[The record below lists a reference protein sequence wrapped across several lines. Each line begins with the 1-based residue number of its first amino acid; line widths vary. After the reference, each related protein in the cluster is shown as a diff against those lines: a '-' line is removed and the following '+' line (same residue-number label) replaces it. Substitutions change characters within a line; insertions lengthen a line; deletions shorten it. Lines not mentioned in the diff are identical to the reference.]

1 VKKAFVI
8 HPIRNVN
15 DEFREKM
22 EEQIEYLRNEYDIY
36 DPEKDTNQIDS
47 TGLRICE
54 DNRNAMRKAD
64 IVIIVWDGK
73 SEGCLFDLGMA
84 FAMGKE
90 IIILN
95 GYFPTL
101 KYAPKGKN
109 FIRMVWAW
117 EQEQEYWKENDYKFP
132 L

>member
-1 VKKAFVI
+1 MKKAFII
-8 HPIRNVN
+8 HPIRGVS
-15 DEFREKM
+15 DKFKEKM

-36 DPEKDTNQIDS
+36 DPEKDTNQIDR
-47 TGLRICE
+47 TGLRICK

-64 IVIIVWDGK
+64 IVIVIWDGK

-84 FAMGKE
+84 FAMRKE
-90 IIILN
+90 IRILN
-95 GYFPTL
+95 GYFPT
-101 KYAPKGKN
+101 APIGKN
-109 FIRMVWAW
+109 FIRMVWVW